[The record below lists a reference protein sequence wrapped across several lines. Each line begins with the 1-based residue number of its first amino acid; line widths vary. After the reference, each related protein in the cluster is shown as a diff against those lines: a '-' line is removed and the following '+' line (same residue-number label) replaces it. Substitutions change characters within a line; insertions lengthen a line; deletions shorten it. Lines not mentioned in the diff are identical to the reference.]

1 MGIPY
6 PWLVAAAVAAGPPTP
21 AAEPAPEAAAQAAP
35 RVLVLVPE
43 GDAEERAGF
52 IRAVQAHLASSDVT
66 VERRPIPAHVPRTVA
81 ALAAH
86 ASAAAAAA
94 GALGAFWIESAE
106 QAVLVY
112 LVEPDGAR
120 ILVRRLDRP
129 PGTEAAVAE
138 SVGVVVRASAEALA
152 AGRRIGMTAV
162 PAPPPAARE
171 VSPSPPPEVSEP
183 PASAPPEVS
192 EPPAPAPPPPRP
204 PAGSRRPPRRPRVDL
219 RSFYAGGNLAAGIP
233 WQHGVGGDV
242 LVEPLP
248 RFFVAVG
255 YTYFPPARVSTPW
268 LSVLLDRHAP
278 RVDLGGRPWVHRRAE
293 LALRAGASLEILRR
307 RSVPG
312 SLPAQTPSRRVV
324 PVLGAGVELR
334 VRLVR
339 RFFAWV
345 GAGADVP
352 LVRPRYL
359 VVPDPAD
366 DPVVV
371 TRLDAVRGTFAAG
384 LAVRLGGARKG
395 LTRPAPAGPR

>member
-6 PWLVAAAVAAGPPTP
+6 PWLVAAAFAAGPPTP
-21 AAEPAPEAAAQAAP
+21 AAERTPEAASQAAP

-43 GDAEERAGF
+43 EDAGERAGYL
-52 IRAVQAHLASSDVT
+52 RAVRAHLASSDVT
-66 VERRPIPAHVPRTVA
+66 VERRPIPADVPRTVA

-86 ASAAAAAA
+86 ASAAAASA
-94 GALGAFWIESAE
+94 GALGAFWIEPAE

-183 PASAPPEVS
+183 PA
-192 EPPAPAPPPPRP
+192 PAPPPPRP
-204 PAGSRRPPRRPRVDL
+204 PAGSRPPPRRPRVDL
-219 RSFYAGGNLAAGIP
+219 RLFYAGGNLATGIP

-293 LALRAGASLEILRR
+293 LALRAGGSLEILRR
-307 RSVPG
+307 RSLPG
-312 SLPAQTPSRRVV
+312 SLPAQVPSWRVV
-324 PVLGAGVELR
+324 PVVGAGVELR

-384 LAVRLGGARKG
+384 LAVRLAGARKG